1 MPAEILRIRPCV
13 AQAPQFFQMHIGDFG
28 GVEGARKLLTV
39 ELRIVA
45 GARDGTNIY
54 YTSNAVRL
62 QDLEK
67 VLQRSVRVSDRKQ
80 H

>member
-1 MPAEILRIRPCV
+1 
-13 AQAPQFFQMHIGDFG
+13 MHIGDFG
-28 GVEGARKLLTV
+28 GVQGARKLLTV

-54 YTSNAVRL
+54 YTLNAVRL

-67 VLQRSVRVSDRKQ
+67 VL
-80 H
+80 

>member
-1 MPAEILRIRPCV
+1 
-13 AQAPQFFQMHIGDFG
+13 
-28 GVEGARKLLTV
+28 
-39 ELRIVA
+39 VA